1 MVLSAARRFWR
12 YRTPNSAALVS
23 CQSQMKKSPGR
34 VDGLVGINA
43 MALDAAIRGSI
54 FAGPDCLRREND
66 RVALRLDAG
75 VVTAHAIRVRPL
87 CRKHLSASLPLQ
99 FFMTSIRLQ
108 PLSNAN
114 DPVVTAAPPSLRCNL
129 PLIATSGIQSS
140 QNSPHWHVPAGS
152 NDRNPIA

>member
-34 VDGLVGINA
+34 VDGLVDINA

-75 VVTAHAIRVRPL
+75 VVTARLRHVRLPDGS
-87 CRKHLSASLPLQ
+87 LSQLSQ
-99 FFMTSIRLQ
+99 GMGCEGRLQ
-108 PLSNAN
+108 KNR
-114 DPVVTAAPPSLRCNL
+114 PVAQQR
-129 PLIATSGIQSS
+129 
-140 QNSPHWHVPAGS
+140 PAIIHFHRKVG
-152 NDRNPIA
+152 DFALDLAGLTRKG